1 MTTMTQAGQTQYNMS
16 QDGKTLSIFIPV
28 EFKRR
33 GGRKMIVTPDDG
45 LSPLRCYRDEA
56 LIQAVA
62 RAWKWRKMLDRKE
75 ATNLTEIADKEK
87 TAASY
92 VCRIFELSLLAPDIV
107 QAILDG
113 TQPPGLSLRE
123 FAKGIPLAW
132 EEQREKFG
140 FRAV

>member
-1 MTTMTQAGQTQYNMS
+1 
-16 QDGKTLSIFIPV
+16 
-28 EFKRR
+28 
-33 GGRKMIVTPDDG
+33 MIVAPDDG
-45 LSPLRCYRDEA
+45 ISPVRCYRDES

-75 ATNLTEIADKEK
+75 VLSLSEIAAQEK
-87 TAASY
+87 IGSTY
-92 VCRIFELSLLAPDIV
+92 IYRIFDLSLLAPDIV

-140 FRAV
+140 FKAV